1 MHKMPPPRPSK
12 PRNGGRN
19 SQRPTNQR
27 VKRKS
32 KSNLEK
38 AGGYAYGAA
47 KSITGVAKGIT
58 KAEIAGLKAV
68 GGFLMPQRPAAK
80 MMLKRMQKMPNLSPN
95 MPSNRLQKPAKRKPF
110 GGTETRPNEREGKRV
125 APRQRM
131 PKELEKNPPRR
142 KRPRPSTYQP
152 LPNPRRPYK
161 PKSPRDLS
169 NRRRRNA
176 SGGGSGSSYGS

>member
-1 MHKMPPPRPSK
+1 M
-12 PRNGGRN
+12 
-19 SQRPTNQR
+19 NQR
-27 VKRKS
+27 RKSKS

-47 KSITGVAKGIT
+47 KGLA

-68 GGFLMPQRPAAK
+68 GGFLMPQRKAAK
-80 MMLKRMQKMPNLSPN
+80 TGLKRMP
-95 MPSNRLQKPAKRKPF
+95 KPAKRKPF
-110 GGTETRPNEREGKRV
+110 GGTETRPNEREGKRI

-131 PKELEKNPPRR
+131 PKEIEKNPPR
-142 KRPRPSTYQP
+142 KTRPRTYQP